1 MSGASLVSAVRAR
14 LARSVRSSLDCG
26 FYVNDGVL
34 RTEIVLPNP
43 AVGPLA
49 ARLGSKLA
57 VLTFHGPEGRVARRR
72 AVVVRRGCTRVV
84 DTSRL
89 RGLPRFG
96 QVRIRYVFAAGGA
109 RGGNRS
115 IFHWYYPGGMTLVH
129 EKKEPAP
136 ARGVPRGA
144 SLRPG
149 QGYMTLFGIP
159 EDGPLDLYLVAL
171 SQDWLEAPVRLVR
184 FEAGGGRRES
194 ATVRVPPRGAQFVGV
209 RQWLAGSPGIL
220 PGPLA
225 IDAAPYA
232 LSYYYFVHNRADG
245 TWQAQH
251 L

>member
-1 MSGASLVSAVRAR
+1 VSGALVSAVRAR
-14 LARSVRSSLDCG
+14 LARAVRSSLDCG
-26 FYVNDGVL
+26 FYVNDGTL

-49 ARLGSKLA
+49 ERLGPKLA
-57 VLTFHGPEGRVARRR
+57 VLTFHGPQGRVMRRR
-72 AVVVRRGCTRVV
+72 ALAVRRGCTRVV

-89 RGLPRFG
+89 RGLGPWG
-96 QVRIRYVFAAGGA
+96 QVRIRYLFKTREA

-136 ARGVPRGA
+136 PRGTPRGA

-159 EDGPLDLYLVAL
+159 PDGPLDLHLAAL
-171 SQDWLEAPVRLVR
+171 SQDHVDAEVRLAR
-184 FEAGGGRRES
+184 FDAGGGRRTS
-194 ATVRVPPRGAQFVGV
+194 APLRVPARGAAFASL
-209 RQWLAGSPGIL
+209 RTWLADCPEIL
-220 PGPLA
+220 AGPIA
-225 IDAAPYA
+225 VDATAYA
-232 LSYYYFVHNRADG
+232 LSYYYFVHNREDG